1 MLATKRNKVLAMS
14 LCPPKSIRNELSPL
28 QTAERSLGSDS
39 PATAQHSGATA
50 KHSGATAK
58 RWRALAAA
66 LLAACLLGAPATP
79 AAEPRQQAP
88 AGDEIPLMVGR
99 SVVLDHPDEIA
110 RVAITDDGIA
120 DAVAIS
126 TREVLINAKA
136 PGATTLVIWSRSG
149 DRNFFTINV
158 NVDVGQLQDHVRATF
173 PGESIR
179 VLGSKGVITL
189 TGNASNPGVAERVT
203 AMAASLGGTVV
214 DNLELPVPAAERQI
228 ILRVRFAEVQ
238 RSALNDFGVNLL
250 STGALNTPGV
260 ITTQQFGGPSISAAQ
275 GVIGQ
280 PVTGFPTSISISSVL
295 NIFAFRPDLNLGA
308 MIRYL
313 QANNLLEILA
323 EPNIVTTSGKEAQL
337 LVGGEFP
344 VPVLQGGA
352 SAGAVTIQFRQFGIK
367 IDFKPTMTSRGSIQ
381 MAITPEV
388 SALDFANAV
397 SFSGFLIPALSTRR
411 VSTDVE
417 LMPGQSFVVAG
428 LIDQRVTETV
438 NKVPGLSSIPL
449 LGKIFTSHSKQKNNT
464 ELLVLVTP
472 EFPQAIEP
480 GQPLPDLPRPVE
492 PMPLLK
498 DTPPP
503 AQKP

>member
-1 MLATKRNKVLAMS
+1 MLATKRNKVLAML
-14 LCPPKSIRNELSPL
+14 LCPPNSFRNAPRPQPAGAHDS
-28 QTAERSLGSDS
+28 RSR
-39 PATAQHSGATA
+39 
-50 KHSGATAK
+50 AK

-88 AGDEIPLMVGR
+88 TGDEIPLMVGR

-179 VLGSKGVITL
+179 VLASKGIITL
-189 TGNASNPGVAERVT
+189 TGNASNPGIAERVT
-203 AMAASLGGTVV
+203 AMAASFGGTVV
-214 DNLELPVPAAERQI
+214 DNLELPVPPAERQI

-238 RSALNDFGVNLL
+238 RSALNDFGVNIL

-260 ITTQQFGGPSISAAQ
+260 IGTQQFGGASISGVQ
-275 GVIGQ
+275 GSIGQ
-280 PVTGFPTSISISSVL
+280 PTTGFPTNVSIGDVL
-295 NIFAFRPDLNLGA
+295 NVFAFRPDLNLGV
-308 MIRYL
+308 MLRYL
-313 QANNLLEILA
+313 QANNVLEILA
-323 EPNIVTTSGKEAQL
+323 EPNVITTSGKEAQL

-344 VPVLQGGA
+344 VPVVQGGA
-352 SAGAVTIQFRQFGIK
+352 AAGAVTIQFRQFGIR
-367 IDFKPTMTSRGSIQ
+367 IDFKPQMTARGSIQ
-381 MAITPEV
+381 MQVTPEV

-417 LMPGQSFVVAG
+417 LMPGQSFVIAG
-428 LIDQRVTETV
+428 LIDQRVSETV
-438 NKVPGLSSIPL
+438 NKIPGLSSIPL
-449 LGKIFTSHSKQKNNT
+449 VGKIFTSHSKQKNNT

-472 EFPQAIEP
+472 EFPQAVEP
-480 GQPLPDLPRPVE
+480 GERLPDILRPVE
-492 PMPLLK
+492 PMAPLQEEFEHQRQHR
-498 DTPPP
+498 PP
-503 AQKP
+503 AEQGPGVPVSPSQP

>member
-1 MLATKRNKVLAMS
+1 ML
-14 LCPPKSIRNELSPL
+14 LCPPKLIRNRLLPLRAGLYSLS
-28 QTAERSLGSDS
+28 
-39 PATAQHSGATA
+39 SGAFAAPRRLRPLT
-50 KHSGATAK
+50 
-58 RWRALAAA
+58 AA
-66 LLAACLLGAPATP
+66 LLAACLLGAPTP

-88 AGDEIPLMVGR
+88 VGDEIPLMVGR

-158 NVDVGQLQDHVRATF
+158 NVDVGQLQDHIRATF

-179 VLGSKGVITL
+179 VLGSKGIITL
-189 TGNASNPGVAERVT
+189 TGNASEPAIAERVV

-250 STGALNTPGV
+250 STGALNTPG
-260 ITTQQFGGPSISAAQ
+260 IIGTQQFGGPSISGVQ
-275 GVIGQ
+275 GTIGG
-280 PVTGFPTSISISSVL
+280 PTSGFPTSISVGDVL

-308 MIRYL
+308 MLRYL
-313 QANNLLEILA
+313 QNNNLLEILA

-352 SAGAVTIQFRQFGIK
+352 SAGAVTIQFRQFGIR
-367 IDFKPTMTSRGSIQ
+367 IDFKPQMTARGSIQ
-381 MAITPEV
+381 MTVVPEV

-417 LMPGQSFVVAG
+417 LMPGQSFVIAG
-428 LIDQRVTETV
+428 LVDQRVTETV
-438 NKVPGLSSIPL
+438 NKIPGLSSIPL
-449 LGKIFTSHSKQKNNT
+449 VGKIFTSHSKTKNNT

-472 EFPQAIEP
+472 EFPQPFEP
-480 GQPLPDLPRPVE
+480 GQPLPDIVRPVDT
-492 PMPLLK
+492 MPLL
-498 DTPPP
+498 PEEFEH
-503 AQKP
+503 QKQHRRPEEQGPGVPVKP

>member
-1 MLATKRNKVLAMS
+1 MRATKRNKVLAMP
-14 LCPPKSIRNELSPL
+14 LCPPHSIRKELPPPPDASRLDP
-28 QTAERSLGSDS
+28 AERSDG
-39 PATAQHSGATA
+39 PRRRAA
-50 KHSGATAK
+50 
-58 RWRALAAA
+58 RWPALAAA

-136 PGATTLVIWSRSG
+136 PGSTTLVIWSRSG

-158 NVDVGQLQDHVRATF
+158 NVDVGQLQDHIRATF

-179 VLGSKGVITL
+179 VLGSKGLVTL
-189 TGNASNPGVAERVT
+189 TGTASSPSVAERVT
-203 AMAASLGGTVV
+203 AMAASLGGTVI
-214 DNLELPVPAAERQI
+214 DNLELPVPPAERQI

-260 ITTQQFGGPSISAAQ
+260 IGTQQFGGPSISSAQ
-275 GVIGQ
+275 GSIGQ
-280 PVTGFPTSISISSVL
+280 PTTGFPTSISLGDVL
-295 NIFAFRPDLNLGA
+295 NVFAFRPDLNLGV
-308 MIRYL
+308 MLRYL
-313 QANNLLEILA
+313 EAKNLLEILA
-323 EPNIVTTSGKEAQL
+323 EPNVVTTSGKEAQL

-344 VPVLQGGA
+344 VPVVQGGA
-352 SAGAVTIQFRQFGIK
+352 SSGAVTIQFRQFGIK
-367 IDFKPTMTSRGSIQ
+367 IDFKPQMTPRGSIQ

-411 VSTDVE
+411 VQTDVE
-417 LMPGQSFVVAG
+417 LMPGQSFVIAG
-428 LIDQRVTETV
+428 LIDQRVQETV
-438 NKVPGLSSIPL
+438 NKIPGLASIPL
-449 LGKIFTSHSKQKNNT
+449 VGKIFTSHNKTKNNT

-472 EFPQAIEP
+472 EFPQVVEP
-480 GQPLPDLPRPVE
+480 GEPLPDVKRPVA

-498 DTPPP
+498 DTPAAPV
-503 AQKP
+503 KP

>member
-1 MLATKRNKVLAMS
+1 ML
-14 LCPPKSIRNELSPL
+14 LCPPKLIRNRPRPVRAGLDSL
-28 QTAERSLGSDS
+28 FSGAFAARRLRSL
-39 PATAQHSGATA
+39 T
-50 KHSGATAK
+50 
-58 RWRALAAA
+58 AA
-66 LLAACLLGAPATP
+66 LLAACLLGAPTP

-88 AGDEIPLMVGR
+88 VGDEIPLMVGR

-158 NVDVGQLQDHVRATF
+158 NVDVGQLQDHIRATF

-179 VLGSKGVITL
+179 VLGSKGIITL
-189 TGNASNPGVAERVT
+189 TGNASDPAVSERVV

-238 RSALNDFGVNLL
+238 RSALNDFGVNIL

-260 ITTQQFGGPSISAAQ
+260 ISTQQFGGASIPGVQ
-275 GVIGQ
+275 GSIGQ
-280 PVTGFPTSISISSVL
+280 PTSGFPTAISVGDVL

-308 MIRYL
+308 MLRYL

-352 SAGAVTIQFRQFGIK
+352 SAGAVTIQFRQFGIR
-367 IDFKPTMTSRGSIQ
+367 IDFKPQMTSRGSIQ
-381 MAITPEV
+381 MTIVPEV

-417 LMPGQSFVVAG
+417 LMPGQSFVIAG
-428 LIDQRVTETV
+428 LVDQRVTETV
-438 NKVPGLSSIPL
+438 NKIPGLSSIPL
-449 LGKIFTSHSKQKNNT
+449 VGKIFTSHSKSKNNT

-472 EFPQAIEP
+472 EFPAPFEP
-480 GQPLPDLPRPVE
+480 GQPLPDIVRPVD
-492 PMPLLK
+492 PMPLLPEEFEHQK
-498 DTPPP
+498 QHRRP
-503 AQKP
+503 ADAPGVPAKP